1 MVAFARYQVHSAT
14 VEARALHAAHASPVT
29 MTRVYLSAAE
39 HGDCALTGR
48 LTTSHT
54 FSWCAGPLTWV
65 NSDPELL
72 SYRDVGKRAVV
83 AEGVA
88 DRREACV
95 PTTIDQRGMSGA
107 EAGRISWGWCWVQ
120 TPAGWRLWD
129 QGQG

>member
-1 MVAFARYQVHSAT
+1 VRRRKIVTLGVVATCLASTVAFAEYQVHSAT

-83 AEGVA
+83 ADGVA

-95 PTTIDQRGMSGA
+95 PGPSVTAT
-107 EAGRISWGWCWVQ
+107 VQ
-120 TPAGWRLWD
+120 TGRS
-129 QGQG
+129 GRS